1 MAERR
6 WVLPGHTTE
15 KPRTLNTDE
24 VRLMAYRMGHVAR
37 LVTTYPSRSNMS
49 GEQPA
54 MMVGP
59 FVFVGLPETAK

>member
-15 KPRTLNTDE
+15 KPRTLNTEE
-24 VRLMAYRMGHVAR
+24 VRLMAYRMGQVAR
-37 LVTTYPSRSNMS
+37 MTNHYPSRTHLS

-59 FVFVGLPETAK
+59 FVFVALPAA